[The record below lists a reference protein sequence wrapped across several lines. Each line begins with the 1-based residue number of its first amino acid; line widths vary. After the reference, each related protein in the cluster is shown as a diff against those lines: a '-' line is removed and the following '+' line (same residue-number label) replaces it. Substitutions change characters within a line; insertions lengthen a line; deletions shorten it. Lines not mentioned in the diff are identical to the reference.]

1 MEEVTQQL
9 DYLKETG
16 GCNGG
21 SKPMEDSSNDY
32 LTRDKCQVHADK
44 LSVYCRTCSQCICHQ
59 CALWGGTHTGHTFK
73 PLDEVYDQ
81 HVALI
86 KEEVSH
92 LRRRL
97 MELISLVQEVEHN
110 VEVIRAAKGQARHM
124 FSRFLNLR
132 IFHEIFFV
140 LFSFKVEVLLR
151 SKMAIQC
158 NLDLVSLNRRESLNK
173 RYMKPIWYETI
184 QKSLLVDQEINN

>member
-1 MEEVTQQL
+1 
-9 DYLKETG
+9 
-16 GCNGG
+16 
-21 SKPMEDSSNDY
+21 MEDSSNDY

-110 VEVIRAAKGQARHM
+110 VEVIRAAKGQAHHM

-132 IFHEIFFV
+132 IFYSIFAFFV
-140 LFSFKVEVLLR
+140 FLQGRSFLLR
-151 SKMAIQC
+151 SKMPLEC
-158 NLDLVSLNRRESLNK
+158 NLDLVTVTHL
-173 RYMKPIWYETI
+173 
-184 QKSLLVDQEINN
+184 IN